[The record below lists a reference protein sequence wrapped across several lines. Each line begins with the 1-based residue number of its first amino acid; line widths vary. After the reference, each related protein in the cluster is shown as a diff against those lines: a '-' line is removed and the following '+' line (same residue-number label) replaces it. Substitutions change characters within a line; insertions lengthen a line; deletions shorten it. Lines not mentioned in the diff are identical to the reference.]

1 MLKFIYKAKRKE
13 LITLIKHKSSIEK
26 IKVLDEIIDNAME
39 LPLESQN
46 LLLIL
51 AKGMA
56 YTRNCVT
63 KQFNEGQ
70 INKVVK

>member
-1 MLKFIYKAKRKE
+1 M
-13 LITLIKHKSSIEK
+13 TLIKRKSSIEE

-56 YTRNCVT
+56 YTRSCVT
-63 KQFNEGQ
+63 KQINEGQ